1 MGSHLRS
8 KVIKDLKN
16 GNSYCNICSLQFK
29 TKVLTAHLNSR
40 KHREALAQS
49 KEDSHTSIAAK
60 RKLLDDNK
68 SITIEDTSTSC
79 PNKKSRTDQNATI
92 GESAH
97 NSKTEQ
103 PASHLYGE
111 GKLIE
116 GLPRGFF
123 DDDGMN
129 NRVRETVEKTKQ
141 INSEL
146 ERFYK
151 EVEEIEDQKD
161 DEQATMYEHSTAAN
175 DIDLIDEQIE
185 RWKTINELE
194 KRKESV
200 IELASTKSEQTPNFD
215 SVDDTESDFN
225 FNSIDW
231 RTKNL

>member
-40 KHREALAQS
+40 KHREVLSQS
-49 KEDSHTSIAAK
+49 KDSHTSILAK

-68 SITIEDTSTSC
+68 SVTVEDISTSC
-79 PNKKSRTDQNATI
+79 PSKKSKTDQNPSN
-92 GESAH
+92 GESAY

-103 PASHLYGE
+103 PPSHLHGE

-151 EVEEIEDQKD
+151 EF
-161 DEQATMYEHSTAAN
+161 EHSTAAN

-200 IELASTKSEQTPNFD
+200 IELASTKSEHNPNFD
-215 SVDDTESDFN
+215 PVDDTESDFN
-225 FNSIDW
+225 FDSIDW

>member
-1 MGSHLRS
+1 MGSQLRS

-40 KHREALAQS
+40 KHREALSQS

-68 SITIEDTSTSC
+68 SITVEDTSTSC
-79 PNKKSRTDQNATI
+79 PSKKSKIDQNATN
-92 GESAH
+92 GEPVH

-103 PASHLYGE
+103 PASHLHGE
-111 GKLIE
+111 GKFIE
-116 GLPRGFF
+116 GLPR
-123 DDDGMN
+123 
-129 NRVRETVEKTKQ
+129 
-141 INSEL
+141 

-161 DEQATMYEHSTAAN
+161 DEQTIMFEHSTAAN

-200 IELASTKSEQTPNFD
+200 IELVSTKSEHTPNFD
-215 SVDDTESDFN
+215 PVDDIESDFN
-225 FNSIDW
+225 FDSIDW